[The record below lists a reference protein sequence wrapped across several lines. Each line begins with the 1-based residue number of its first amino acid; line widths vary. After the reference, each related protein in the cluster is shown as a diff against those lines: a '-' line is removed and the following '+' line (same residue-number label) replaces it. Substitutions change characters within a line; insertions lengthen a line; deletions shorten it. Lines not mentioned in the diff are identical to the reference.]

1 MAPPASLSLFSY
13 PHPFTLSLLPHA
25 PLRLPTRYLPEI
37 TPDDDNLSA
46 DVIEVNL
53 NQPMADILSTLTQY
67 PIRTRLSLTGTLVV
81 ARDIAHAKLKER
93 LDAGDGLPQYVGRG
107 VYISYSVCSCGVKYV
122 KYTEK

>member
-1 MAPPASLSLFSY
+1 MSY

-25 PLRLPTRYLPEI
+25 PPYPIPPPYPRLPTRYLPEI